1 VLTSNA
7 STWGRTRVP
16 WRRFNIR
23 VFFVGVCV
31 LLAGASCP
39 SETARGPV
47 SRSERTGERLVL
59 FFTGSEL
66 GALKPCGCSGG
77 QLGGLSKRA
86 AIFNAVPAQNRM
98 ILDAGDLVADD
109 GEQDL
114 IKFGVLLEAY
124 QLLGYDVV
132 HLTER
137 DVEIGRS
144 LGLLRGR
151 DYAFEII
158 SSHWDAIQ
166 ENRPRSFRKQ
176 LTLRG
181 RDVFVN
187 VVTCDAQID
196 AAERAATFFDSL
208 PEAANINVLVLLNS
222 DSGVREPWAE
232 QSGAHCLLCPIDSDD
247 PQVLSEPGTKA
258 MVFSPGRLGR
268 HIVRLQVSW
277 PESAAG
283 PTLHFEDVPVE
294 ETLPEDEALAQLY
307 RQYQQLVG
315 ESQLLE
321 TYPRVPLPDDLRYV
335 GSANC
340 ASCHEYEYSR
350 WKTKAHADAFATLVK
365 VGSDRDPECVIC
377 HVVGMDRASGF
388 VTAEK
393 TPEMKNVGCEN
404 CHGPGSEH
412 VRTWGQAATVEPKS
426 TCLDCH
432 TPEHSSGFAGHEAEY
447 MQKIVHWREP

>member
-1 VLTSNA
+1 M
-7 STWGRTRVP
+7 
-16 WRRFNIR
+16 
-23 VFFVGVCV
+23 
-31 LLAGASCP
+31 
-39 SETARGPV
+39 
-47 SRSERTGERLVL
+47 L
-59 FFTGSEL
+59 FFTGSER

-86 AIFNAVPAQNRM
+86 AIFNAVPSQSRM

-114 IKFGVLLEAY
+114 IKFGVLFEAY

-137 DVEIGRS
+137 DVEIGHN

-158 SSHWDAIQ
+158 SSHWDATRDD
-166 ENRPRSFRKQ
+166 RPWAFRKHFAM
-176 LTLRG
+176 RG

-187 VVTCDAQID
+187 VASFDAQID
-196 AAERAATFFDSL
+196 TAERAAIFFDSL
-208 PEAANINVLVLLNS
+208 PEARNVNVLILQNCPVEA
-222 DSGVREPWAE
+222 RKHWAE
-232 QSGAHCLLCPIDSDD
+232 RSGAHCLLCPIDSDD
-247 PQVLSEPGTKA
+247 PQVLSEPDTNP
-258 MVFSPGRLGR
+258 VVISPGRLGR
-268 HIVRLQVSW
+268 HIVRLQVNW
-277 PESAAG
+277 PESNTG

-294 ETLPEDEALAQLY
+294 ETLPEDEVLVHLY

-321 TYPRVPLPDDLRYV
+321 NYPRVPLPDDLRFV
-335 GSANC
+335 GSENC

-350 WKTKAHADAFATLVK
+350 WKTKAHADAFATLAK
-365 VGSDRDPECVIC
+365 VGSNRDPECVVC

-388 VTAEK
+388 VTEEK

-412 VRTWGQAATVEPKS
+412 VRTWGQAVTVEPRA
-426 TCLDCH
+426 TCRDCH